1 MLPDV
6 GFDPFG
12 SWSGGFA
19 GQFNARMGT
28 PLVRRV
34 LPFAAVLG
42 LVLVGPVAVADSA
55 DLCSPDA
62 TPFCVT
68 LGYGVTDAL
77 APGTPTST
85 AAQPVDLS
93 LVVDDTSSDKSYG
106 VDTGPRWLESLQ
118 VVLGEAAPGA
128 LLPVLTPSS
137 ELPDGLLVAGD
148 SGSSGTCYAGASGTF
163 DGGQCQAGWGSA
175 LLYLTFPAPFGGYDD
190 VYPATFGIV
199 SVANQASGTGV
210 DYLGTIRYHVSGL
223 PLISSLDGES
233 SVTLTGQ
240 ATGAPRLDAVVAWSQ
255 PVVVSG
261 YTIDV
266 DASLDAITLNL
277 HGSVDGHT
285 VLTLPRRCGTM
296 HAAAAATSR
305 AGTTLTAPFTLG
317 ITGCPTTPTSLG
329 ASAVQGLA
337 EKLTAGAAT
346 TATQGRSLAGY
357 LWTFGDGTTATTTSA
372 STTHGY
378 PSASPRTVA
387 VQAVDSMG
395 ALSAPCTLAL
405 KGTKAGASQS
415 RLRVV
420 GTVVDYASGAVVTG
434 ATTRLYRC
442 PSATA
447 TLAKCSLLDATTT
460 SSTGGY
466 SLALPKLSAPAPVA
480 VSVLPVGDRI
490 GAVRR
495 LTVLPLPV
503 VSLKTSSNTVR
514 HGHSLTLSGAVSPN
528 EAGKKVL
535 VQRRYG
541 GTWHTLA
548 ARPLSSTSHYR
559 YTLRPATKGTW
570 TFRVVRPAGG
580 SNLQGISKTRSV
592 TVT

>member
-1 MLPDV
+1 MLPDA

-28 PLVRRV
+28 PLVRRI

-42 LVLVGPVAVADSA
+42 MVLVGPVAFADSA

-77 APGTPTST
+77 ASGTPTST

-93 LVVDDTSSDKSYG
+93 LVVDDTSADKSYG
-106 VDTGPRWLESLQ
+106 LDKGPRWLESLQ

-137 ELPDGLLVAGD
+137 QLPDGLLVAGD

-163 DGGQCQAGWGSA
+163 DGGQCPAGWGRA
-175 LLYLTFPAPFGGYDD
+175 LLYLTFPAPFGGYDG

-199 SVANQASGTGV
+199 SVANQASGAGV
-210 DYLGTIRYHVSGL
+210 DYLGTIRYHVSNL
-223 PLISSLDGES
+223 PLISTLDGES

-240 ATGAPRLDAVVAWSQ
+240 ATGAPTLDAVVAWSQ

-266 DASLDAITLNL
+266 DASLDSIMLNL
-277 HGSVDGHT
+277 HGIVDGHT
-285 VLTLPRRCGTM
+285 ILTLPRRCGTM
-296 HAAAAATSR
+296 HVDAAATSR
-305 AGTTLTAPFTLG
+305 GGTTLAAPFTLG
-317 ITGCPTTPTSLG
+317 VTGCPTRPPSLG
-329 ASAVQGLA
+329 ASAVQGLQ

-346 TATQGRSLAGY
+346 TATPNRAIAGY
-357 LWTFGDGTTATTTSA
+357 LWTFGDGSTATTTST
-372 STTHGY
+372 SSVHGY
-378 PSASPRTVA
+378 PSAAPRTVA

-395 ALSAPCTLAL
+395 ALSDPRTLAL
-405 KGTKAGASQS
+405 KGTKASASQS

-420 GTVVDYASGAVVTG
+420 GTVVDYATGAAVTG
-434 ATTRLYRC
+434 ATARLYRC

-447 TLAKCSLLDATTT
+447 PLATCTLLEGTTT

-466 SLALPKLSAPAPVA
+466 ALALPKLSAPVPVA
-480 VSVLPVGDRI
+480 VSVLPGGNRI

-495 LTVLPLPV
+495 LTALPLPV

-514 HGHSLTLSGAVSPN
+514 HGHSLTLSGAVSPD

-535 VQRRYG
+535 VQRKYG

-548 ARPLSSTSHYR
+548 KRTLSSTSHYR
-559 YTLRPATKGTW
+559 YTLKPATKGTW
-570 TFRVVRPAGG
+570 TFRVVRPASG
-580 SNLQGISKTRSV
+580 SNLQGISKARSV
-592 TVT
+592 RVT